1 MRSSILTTVLLL
13 PMVALAADHD
23 TPAQKAIVA
32 LEARL
37 NDALSRVDAKMI
49 SELWSDSFVFIAP
62 NGKASNKSERLAGL
76 PPASSSE
83 DSVVSKLDNVSVRT
97 YGSVAVA
104 IVKTSWHGIAD
115 GKPFAAPFIATHVWV
130 KEGKSWRLTSAQ
142 VAEVSTKPKNGGT

>member
-1 MRSSILTTVLLL
+1 
-13 PMVALAADHD
+13 
-23 TPAQKAIVA
+23 
-32 LEARL
+32 
-37 NDALSRVDAKMI
+37 MI

-115 GKPFAAPFIATHVWV
+115 GKPFAAPFIATHVWA

-142 VAEVSTKPKNGGT
+142 VAEVSAKPVSAKPKNGGT